1 MSNNI
6 EDNIVSMKFDN
17 KQFESGVATS
27 LGTMDK
33 LKSSLAFPD
42 AGKGLAD
49 VNKAAQGFNLNPMA
63 NSIQGVSKMWLG
75 LTTVA
80 ITAISN
86 ITNKVVDSGIQLA
99 KSFTIDPITQ
109 GFQEYEKNL
118 NSTQTIMANTGKSVK
133 IVGQYL
139 GDLNHYS
146 DQTIYNFGQMADS
159 IGKFTAAGVNLPNAT
174 DAIKGMANSA
184 ALSGSSV
191 DQLNTAMYQ
200 MSQALSTGTI
210 RLMDWNSLANAGMG
224 GKNIREAL
232 MATNKTLGD
241 HGAAMEAA
249 IQDQGSFRDSLQA
262 GWLNAETF
270 TKTMKVM
277 AGQTN
282 KAGKTVA
289 FSVKQLQGMGYS
301 LQAAKDLNKLS
312 SAAIDSAT
320 KVKTFTQM
328 IDVVKESIGS
338 GWSKIFQD
346 LFGNFKEA
354 TKLWTGVTNTITGGV
369 GKVFGSIDKMLV
381 GWRKLGGFEDLWAT
395 VGNIFKILGNLIHP
409 VISLFQMLLPSTGK
423 AGSGLAKFTSFL
435 ATFTGWLVKLTSP
448 MGDMNVR
455 FTTFGLL
462 INKLKVPITGL
473 IKAMAPLLD
482 IFKKLGSVI
491 GDQFNQGASIAGNLI
506 DGWIYGLDAQQL
518 EKAAVDLA
526 NSWITWIKD
535 ALGIHSPASTMVPI
549 GVNIIQGIAEG
560 LTSAAQGLI
569 KVMQKIFIGLG
580 QAMKWAVENISY
592 SDVLDTINS
601 GLFLGLVLMFKRFVD
616 TFGNLT
622 NNLSAVFGSASG
634 VLDQFKNNL
643 KSMQN
648 EIRAKALMNIAIA
661 VAVLAGSAVLLAS
674 VDTKKLT
681 TALAAIG
688 GLMVTLV
695 GSMRLLTAGGGK
707 KMPDAKTMAKQTGQI
722 VALSGAMVA
731 FSTAVLILS
740 GAVAIMGKLD
750 PKTMQQGLEGVGAIV
765 AGIVAATAILGK
777 TGGGGTILAT
787 ATALLILS
795 AALTAFVGVMKLYE
809 SLDISTI
816 TNGGGKAALVILAI
830 GAAMQIFQGKRAISG
845 AIGMV
850 IISEALKVI
859 TDALILLSS
868 IDGKKL
874 LAMVLMLDILMV
886 SMAGLAEVSNPAS
899 AAGFIIMAAAIFIL
913 AKSLDIL
920 AKIPGGDIFKGMV
933 AIVAAILLIAGTAAA
948 LSSLSPLILALGV
961 ALLSV
966 GGALFLAGA
975 GVFMFA
981 AAMGILAVV
990 GPAAFQALVDGADQ
1004 LLAFLP
1010 KLGEAMGEMV
1020 VSFFT
1025 GLVKAAGPLT
1035 KAIGKLLEIL
1045 LQALTNVLP
1054 KVGALI
1060 QKLVRVILNT
1070 IVANQVAAAKAMIKF
1085 IVGMLRAMSNGIP
1098 KMIKAGTDLII
1109 GVIKGL
1115 SKNAV
1120 KIADA
1125 TGKAILDFLHGIH
1138 KAILKYEQP
1147 IIEEGKAIA
1156 VDLVKGL
1163 VKGLISPDALSDIG
1177 NAAKGLADKA
1187 KDALGKAWK
1196 ILSPSKVTQELGG
1209 YFSEGAAVGINAKAH
1224 MAEKSAQDLADKSLE
1239 ALKMTFK
1246 NSRNASSDL
1255 MDLQP
1260 KVTPVLDLTQLEKD
1274 ATQISA
1280 KMGRHSVKADL
1291 SRRQARDIA
1300 AEHMA
1305 RHGSG
1310 GPDSGGDS
1318 YEFVQNIYS
1327 PKPVN
1332 HVKAYRGTKSQI
1344 ALFKEVKGK

>member
-80 ITAISN
+80 LTAISN
-86 ITNKVVDSGIQLA
+86 ITNKVVDSGIKLA

-133 IVGQYL
+133 VVGQYL

-191 DQLNTAMYQ
+191 EQLNTAMYQ

-232 MATNKTLGD
+232 MATNRTLGD
-241 HGAAMEAA
+241 NGAAMDDA
-249 IQDQGSFRDSLQA
+249 IEHFGSFRDSLQA
-262 GWLNAETF
+262 GWLDSETF

-312 SAAIDSAT
+312 TAAIDSAT

-346 LFGNFKEA
+346 LFGNFKQA

-369 GKVFGSIDKMLV
+369 GKVFGAIDKMLV
-381 GWRKLGGFEDLWAT
+381 GWRNLGGFEDLWAT
-395 VGNIFKILGNLIHP
+395 VGNVFKILGNLIHP
-409 VISLFQMLLPSTGK
+409 VIVLFQALLPSTGK
-423 AGSGLAKFTSFL
+423 AGSGLAKFTHFL
-435 ATFTGWLVKLTSP
+435 ATFTGWLVKVTDGIGNFTPNLDVV
-448 MGDMNVR
+448 GKAFHVIGVAVGAFVR
-455 FTTFGLL
+455 ALQ
-462 INKLKVPITGL
+462 
-473 IKAMAPLLD
+473 PLLPILD
-482 IFKKLGSVI
+482 QLGNYISNL
-491 GDQFNQGASIAGNLI
+491 FNQGMDIAGNLI
-506 DGWIYGLDAQQL
+506 AGWTAGLDPQAL
-518 EKAAVDLA
+518 KTAAVDLA

-535 ALGIHSPASTMVPI
+535 ALGIHSPASTMIPI
-549 GVNIIQGIAEG
+549 GTNIIQGIAEG
-560 LTSAAQGLI
+560 LTKGAQFMIGAL
-569 KVMQKIFIGLG
+569 QKIFIGLG
-580 QAMKWAVENISY
+580 QALKWMVANINY
-592 SDVLDTINS
+592 SDVLETINS
-601 GLFLGLVLMFKRFVD
+601 GLFLGIVLLFKRFVD

-622 NNLSAVFGSASG
+622 NNLSAVFGSAGG

-674 VDTKKLT
+674 VDSKKLT

-707 KMPDAKTMAKQTGQI
+707 KMPDAKIMAKQTSQI

-731 FSTAVLILS
+731 FSTAILILS

-809 SLDISTI
+809 SLDMSTI

-830 GAAMQIFQGKRAISG
+830 GAAMQVFQGKKAISG

-886 SMAGLAEVSNPAS
+886 SMAGLAEVANPAS
-899 AAGFIIMAAAIFIL
+899 AAGFIIMAGAIFIL
-913 AKSLDIL
+913 AKSLEIL
-920 AKIPGGDIFKGMV
+920 AKIPFWSLAKGLGVIML
-933 AIVAAILLIAGTAAA
+933 AIILIAGTSAA
-948 LSSLSPLILALGV
+948 LSELSPLVLALGI
-961 ALLSV
+961 ALLSI

-975 GVFMFA
+975 GVLMFA
-981 AAMGILAVV
+981 TAMGILAVV
-990 GPAAFQALVDGADQ
+990 GPAAFQALKDGADD
-1004 LLAFLP
+1004 LLEFLP

-1035 KAIGKLLEIL
+1035 KALGKLLDIL
-1045 LQALTNVLP
+1045 LEVLTNALP

-1070 IVANQVAAAKAMIKF
+1070 IVANQLAAAKAMIKF
-1085 IVGMLRAMSNGIP
+1085 IVGMLRAMADGIP

-1109 GVIKGL
+1109 GVITGL

-1120 KIADA
+1120 KIANA
-1125 TGKAILDFLHGIH
+1125 TGKAILDFLRGIH

-1177 NAAKGLADKA
+1177 NAAKGLADVA
-1187 KDALGKAWK
+1187 KNALGKAWK

-1224 MAEKSAQDLADKSLE
+1224 LAEKSAQTLADKSLE

-1260 KVTPVLDLTQLEKD
+1260 KVTPVLDLSQLERD

-1280 KMGRHSVKADL
+1280 KMGSHSVKVDG
-1291 SRRQARDIA
+1291 SRHQARDIA
-1300 AEHMA
+1300 AEHAA

-1318 YEFVQNIYS
+1318 YEFIQNIYS

-1344 ALFKEVKGK
+1344 ALLKEVKGK